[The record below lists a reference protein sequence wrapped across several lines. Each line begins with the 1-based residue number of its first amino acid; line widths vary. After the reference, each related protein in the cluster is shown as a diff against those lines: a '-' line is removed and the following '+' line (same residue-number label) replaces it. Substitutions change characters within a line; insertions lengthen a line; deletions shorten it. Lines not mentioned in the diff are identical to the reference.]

1 VRFKGGRYA
10 FAEALRAARRNRNI
24 FAAITTPPETFPR
37 ERRDEGGGGEGN
49 GGTALLMPEIK
60 YATSFVAQTASRRA
74 RRDASGELITSRDD
88 N

>member
-37 ERRDEGGGGEGN
+37 ERRDEAGGGGREGN

-60 YATSFVAQTASRRA
+60 YATSFVPQTASRERGAMHRA
-74 RRDASGELITSRDD
+74 